1 MCTLL
6 AIGFQVICFQNH
18 LNTGEKLRLTRCLR
32 RTHNALRTQ
41 FKLSLVFKVQWFRLG
56 GWRCSP
62 LNAAL
67 ALRIMQQGGFMF
79 PLEVFVT
86 YTLACLLLV
95 ISPGPDNL
103 LAIGRGLSQ
112 GRLAAVM
119 SGMSSGAGILFHV
132 VAATFGLTLLIQ
144 TSEVAFYVVKL
155 VGAAYLIWLGVKVL
169 RSRNLFSLEPAKKQ
183 SLKVIFST
191 GFLSAAL
198 NPKPGMF
205 VLAFVPQFVNP
216 SLGSVTTQMI
226 GYGVWFAVLTAV
238 GFSLM
243 GVFSSQLS
251 EWFRNKPK
259 LVSGLNIGAGIT
271 FVSSGLAVA
280 FMKQR

>member
-1 MCTLL
+1 MY
-6 AIGFQVICFQNH
+6 H
-18 LNTGEKLRLTRCLR
+18 L
-32 RTHNALRTQ
+32 
-41 FKLSLVFKVQWFRLG
+41 
-56 GWRCSP
+56 
-62 LNAAL
+62 
-67 ALRIMQQGGFMF
+67 QGGFMF
-79 PLEVFVT
+79 PSEVWLA

-112 GRLAAVM
+112 GRLAAIV
-119 SGMSSGAGILFHV
+119 SGFSSGAGILFHV
-132 VAATFGLTLLIQ
+132 LAATFGLTLLLQ
-144 TSEVAFYVVKL
+144 TSTIAFYVVKFI
-155 VGAAYLIWLGVKVL
+155 GAAYLIWLGIKVL

-183 SLKVIFST
+183 PLKTIFST

-205 VLAFVPQFVNP
+205 VLAFIPQFVNP
-216 SLGSVTTQMI
+216 NLGPVSSQMLV
-226 GYGVWFAVLTAV
+226 YGVWFALLTAV

-243 GVFSSQLS
+243 GIFASKLS
-251 EWFRNKPK
+251 TWLKRKPK
-259 LVSGLNIGAGIT
+259 LVNGLNIGAGIT